1 METVFRLLAGDAK
14 MTSKGALILF
24 AFAAALNMAG
34 DVILPP
40 VSVGVVETFWG
51 PK

>member
-1 METVFRLLAGDAK
+1 

-24 AFAAALNMAG
+24 AFAAALNMVG

-40 VSVGVVETFWG
+40 VSAVFVETFWG